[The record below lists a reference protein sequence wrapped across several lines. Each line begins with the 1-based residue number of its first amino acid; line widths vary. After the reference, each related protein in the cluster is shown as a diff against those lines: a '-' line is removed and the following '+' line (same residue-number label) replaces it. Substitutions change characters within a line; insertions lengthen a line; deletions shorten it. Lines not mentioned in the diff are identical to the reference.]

1 MIIFN
6 TNIANMAEVKSKET
20 HPIYPF
26 GTMVWVKLLK
36 RIWWPG
42 TVVNPLSVPKEL
54 LEFINKVGHIAVV
67 KFEQDSK

>member
-1 MIIFN
+1 M
-6 TNIANMAEVKSKET
+6 TEVKSN
-20 HPIYPF
+20 YPL
-26 GTMVWVKLLK
+26 GKLVWVKLLK

-54 LEFINKVGHIAVV
+54 AEEYMNKVTYIAVV